1 MSEGMAP
8 KGTIMQRQAPPQFA
22 HTTLTSYPDKIVGV
36 TLLNESSGI
45 TGIYLRDRN
54 GGLWPARTVSRFP
67 TEDYQTICD
76 SWLARP
82 GVHEDKRT
90 T

>member
-1 MSEGMAP
+1 
-8 KGTIMQRQAPPQFA
+8 MQTQVPPQFT

-36 TLLNESSGI
+36 TLLDESPGI

-54 GGLWPARTVSRFP
+54 GGLWPARTVNRLP
-67 TEDYQTICD
+67 TEDYETVCD

-82 GVHEDKRT
+82 GVNEEKRLLR
-90 T
+90 